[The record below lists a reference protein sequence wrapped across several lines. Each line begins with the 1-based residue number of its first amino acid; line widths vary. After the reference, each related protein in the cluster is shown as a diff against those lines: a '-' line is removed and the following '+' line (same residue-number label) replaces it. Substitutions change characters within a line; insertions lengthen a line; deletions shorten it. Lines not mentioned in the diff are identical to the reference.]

1 MMTDEPTTATVEAP
15 EASDDP
21 PHEASHPV
29 PPEGTEG
36 YNPDSVPPETPPEV
50 PEATPS
56 SETPPDEVPPSE
68 PPLVAGET
76 PPAPEPSKKHWY
88 VVKVQSGREDSIR
101 NALERRIKIDSLEE
115 FVGRILIPTEK
126 VVEMVRGKR
135 VTKKR
140 KKFPGYLMV
149 EVEFN
154 DKILF
159 LFRETSGVGDF
170 VGGSLNR
177 IPAPMGAREVE
188 RMLADE
194 DDGATAKDGKTKT
207 DNPKIVVKVQKGDRV
222 KVQSGTFAGM
232 EGEVKEVMYA
242 ADPKEAPRVKV
253 EVNIWGRPVSMDIE
267 YFYVDLVE

>member
-1 MMTDEPTTATVEAP
+1 MMTDESNTATAGVP
-15 EASDDP
+15 EATDEP
-21 PHEASHPV
+21 PHEDNHPV
-29 PPEGTEG
+29 PAEGTEG
-36 YNPDSVPPETPPEV
+36 YNPESMP
-50 PEATPS
+50 
-56 SETPPDEVPPSE
+56 SETTSDGHEPVENNTTHEPPPGE
-68 PPLVAGET
+68 PPLVAGDT
-76 PPAPEPSKKHWY
+76 PSGPEPSKKHWY
-88 VVKVQSGREDSIR
+88 VVKVQSGREDSIK
-101 NALERRIKIDSLEE
+101 NALERRIKIDNLEE

-194 DDGATAKDGKTKT
+194 DDVGSGQGSQGKV
-207 DNPKIVVKVQKGDRV
+207 DNTPKVVVKVQRGDRV

-232 EGEVKEVMYA
+232 EGEVKEVMYG